1 MAAATAKY
9 YFPFRICW
17 CHCLQKVK
25 VYEQTKLCRHISI
38 GGWDLITSVFEKQT
52 SAILEFYFRFWSRPL
67 PIICMSF
74 CITLPNFVQ
83 IGAPIAEIWRHFHF
97 SRWRPRPLNTSS
109 GFVFVDVTVFRRSK
123 SQKTK
128 FRRHISIGGWDIT
141 TSVFE
146 IQTSAIL
153 EIYFWFRSQPV
164 RRNLHVIMHQAT
176 EFRPNRSTHSATA
189 KYYFR
194 FYICWC
200 HCLQKVKVYQQTK
213 FRQGSSIGGWDIT
226 TSGFEIQT
234 SAILVFYFRFRSR
247 PFRHNWRVIL
257 HQAAEFRPN
266 WNIRRWNMTLYI
278 DFQDGGSQPCCI
290 CFRVMADHP
299 RSAFYGPN
307 SDLKSL
313 VRRINSSGDIAKV
326 LLLLSLYN
334 GRPAYD
340 ELRLFW

>member
-226 TSGFEIQT
+226 TSGFDPDHFVIIGVSFCTRLPNFVQIGT
-234 SAILVFYFRFRSR
+234 SAAEIWRYISIFKMAAVSHVVFALGL
-247 PFRHNWRVIL
+247 WRTTHEVL
-257 HQAAEFRPN
+257 F
-266 WNIRRWNMTLYI
+266 M
-278 DFQDGGSQPCCI
+278 
-290 CFRVMADHP
+290 
-299 RSAFYGPN
+299 
-307 SDLKSL
+307 
-313 VRRINSSGDIAKV
+313 VRIPTSNR
-326 LLLLSLYN
+326 
-334 GRPAYD
+334 
-340 ELRLFW
+340 